1 MALVEAIQA
10 IQLVDRMRGDLLEL
24 QLSTFGGRHKP
35 GRTKGDMIAISNSI
49 DRASSQIEHG
59 RYAMIHSL
67 YVLGN
72 FKSETYGPQVLG
84 GNPDFEATP
93 S

>member
-1 MALVEAIQA
+1 MGLVETIQA

-35 GRTKGDMIAISNSI
+35 GRQCIIT
-49 DRASSQIEHG
+49 DRTREICHDEN
-59 RYAMIHSL
+59 SL

-72 FKSETYGPQVLG
+72 FKSETCGPQVLG
-84 GNPDFEATP
+84 GNPNFEATP
-93 S
+93 Y